1 MAGQTGRGLRSRIHP
16 PAARGREKGLR
27 GLSVVANLHVAEDPA
42 DGSVDEL
49 ARKVHV
55 LAVLPH
61 EGIVEK
67 SERVVD
73 AIHIGGSRSADRN
86 KGVVLEE
93 LVLIGKKER
102 MRKGRPVP
110 LHGALLF
117 VVFDGFVKASEKE
130 RIKGAI
136 GKST

>member
-1 MAGQTGRGLRSRIHP
+1 M
-16 PAARGREKGLR
+16 
-27 GLSVVANLHVAEDPA
+27 
-42 DGSVDEL
+42 
-49 ARKVHV
+49 
-55 LAVLPH
+55 
-61 EGIVEK
+61 
-67 SERVVD
+67 
-73 AIHIGGSRSADRN
+73 
-86 KGVVLEE
+86 LEE
-93 LVLIGKKER
+93 FVLIGKKER